1 MKRLVSICDWLP
13 PDFGAVGQYA
23 EIDARRLASEGAE
36 VTLVGLSSAADDTKD
51 EKIGKGRL
59 KTVRVWARP
68 YERANFRRRALWT
81 AATNG
86 RLLRRAWKHAKAA
99 DEILFTGSPPFF
111 LHWIVPANLLLR
123 KKLTYRI
130 TDFHPECLIAE
141 LGQRPLWLQ
150 FFLYWTLFLR
160 RRVHRFEVLGED
172 QRRRLLEVGI
182 PAERIVLRRDETPV
196 AIPAG
201 TAPLELP
208 EPLRGQVVLLYSGN
222 FGVAHDDATFIAG
235 YAQHHARDARSAP
248 EAGQTAKV
256 VLWLNATGA
265 KADRVEAAL
274 RERGLPV
281 HRSRPVPLA
290 ELARLLVT
298 PHAHLITLR
307 DEFVGYV
314 LPSKVYGC
322 IASGRGVLFV
332 GSAASDVHLLCSEH
346 MGGRSGEHGAGAAG
360 YPKMSQGPRRGRYR
374 RVAVGDA
381 AGVARA
387 LDELVSGALVSNA
400 RSRDA
405 LAEDAPAPDP
415 RALR

>member
-23 EIDARRLASEGAE
+23 EIEARRVAAEGAE
-36 VTLVGLSSAADDTKD
+36 VTLVGLTSVADETKD
-51 EKIGKGRL
+51 EKLGKGRL
-59 KTVRVWARP
+59 RTVRVLARP

-86 RLLRRAWKHAKAA
+86 RLLRRAWKYARAA
-99 DEILFTGSPPFF
+99 DEVLFTGSPPFF

-123 KKLTYRI
+123 KRLTYRI

-150 FFLYWTLFLR
+150 LFLYWTLFLR
-160 RRVHRFEVLGED
+160 KRVHRFEVLGED
-172 QRRRLLEVGI
+172 QRRRLLEIGI
-182 PAERIVLRRDETPV
+182 PAERIVLRRDEAPV
-196 AIPAG
+196 AISAE
-201 TAPLELP
+201 TQPLELP

-222 FGVAHDDATFIAG
+222 FGVAHDDATFLEG
-235 YAQHHARDARSAP
+235 YAQHHSHDPHDQNEPGAS
-248 EAGQTAKV
+248 GKV

-265 KADRVEAAL
+265 KADRVEATL
-274 RERGLPV
+274 RARGLPV

-290 ELARLLVT
+290 DLPRLLVT

-332 GSAASDVHLLCSEH
+332 GSAASDVHLLCSDRP
-346 MGGRSGEHGAGAAG
+346 GGRSGENGVPDPDVAGT
-360 YPKMSQGPRRGRYR
+360 PKGGRYR

-387 LDELVSGALVSNA
+387 LDELVSRTL
-400 RSRDA
+400 
-405 LAEDAPAPDP
+405 APDP